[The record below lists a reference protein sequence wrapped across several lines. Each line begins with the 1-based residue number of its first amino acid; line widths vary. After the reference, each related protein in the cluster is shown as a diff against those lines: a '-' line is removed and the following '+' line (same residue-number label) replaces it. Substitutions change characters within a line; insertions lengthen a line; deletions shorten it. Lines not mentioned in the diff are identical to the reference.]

1 VDANVKV
8 SQDLENKVIL
18 LVGAGRP
25 IGRALALG
33 FARAGA
39 KLALH
44 DLSPVHVDET
54 AALVKE
60 LGTECRT
67 YTGDIGK
74 GLPCRAL
81 VSDVLDDW
89 GRLDVLVTCIQ
100 AAPQAGLLE
109 LDEWDWTH
117 TLELNLTGPFLLA
130 QAAVPVMQEQGGGT
144 IIFVQAGTSDKLLPA
159 LTASQAGLV
168 GLARAAAIEIL
179 PYNIHSF
186 TLAAGDL
193 SGWDVE
199 QDSGPAV
206 KAIQELAVA
215 LCSPTAARL
224 NGQVVFPGR
233 GPQT

>member
-1 VDANVKV
+1 MPENGLMEGKV
-8 SQDLENKVIL
+8 VL

-33 FARAGA
+33 FARAGS

-54 AALVKE
+54 AALANE
-60 LGTECRT
+60 LGAECRT

-89 GRLDVLVTCIQ
+89 GRLDVLVTCIH
-100 AAPQAGLLE
+100 AAPQAGLME

-117 TLELNLTGPFLLA
+117 TLELNLTGPFLLT
-130 QAAVPVMQEQGGGT
+130 QASVPVMQEQGGGT
-144 IIFVQAGTSDKLLPA
+144 ILFIQASTAGLLLPG

-179 PYNIHSF
+179 PYNIHTF
-186 TLAAGDL
+186 TLVAGDL
-193 SGWDVE
+193 SGWDDV
-199 QDSGPAV
+199 QASSSAV
-206 KAIQELAVA
+206 KALQDLAVA
-215 LCSPTAARL
+215 LCSPQAARL

-233 GPQT
+233 GSQT

>member
-1 VDANVKV
+1 MPGT
-8 SQDLENKVIL
+8 DLLKGKVIL

-25 IGRALALG
+25 IGQALAIG

-54 AALVKE
+54 ADQVKG
-60 LGTECRT
+60 LGAECRT

-81 VSDVLDDW
+81 VSDVLEDW
-89 GRLDVLVTCIQ
+89 GRLDVLVTCIHS
-100 AAPQAGLLE
+100 APQAGMLE

-130 QAAVPVMQEQGGGT
+130 QAAVPVMQEQDGGT
-144 IIFVQAGTSDKLLPA
+144 IIFVQAGTSDRLLPG

-179 PYNIHSF
+179 PYNIHTF

-193 SGWDVE
+193 SGWDSD
-199 QDSGPAV
+199 QIDSQAV
-206 KAIQELAVA
+206 KALQDLAVA
-215 LCSPTAARL
+215 LCSPQAARL

-233 GPQT
+233 GSQP